1 MYINH
6 INAENKI
13 KNHFGVKLICKHNSI
28 GSCRTIGARAYA
40 YAAIAC

>member
-13 KNHFGVKLICKHNSI
+13 KNHFGVELICKQNSS
-28 GSCRTIGARAYA
+28 GWCSTIGARAYA